1 MNYTREELQM
11 LSEMYNLTP
20 SEIVELFNQGYTEED
35 LKDMYSPDEEEEDD
49 NSMEEEEEQ
58 PENQS
63 EDEVEYE
70 ARMGLSL
77 GDLLNKSVQEYTSK
91 KYYPGGQANTNPC
104 PKGYIKYKDKCI
116 KSNSF
121 VYEKNYDSCP
131 PGYYLSDDKKRC
143 ILANAQ
149 EKIEEANIPRLLSN
163 ADMQDNG
170 EFSASFQ
177 SRSALTP
184 ILHPTDSRT
193 LTFNNDTEEVLQRY
207 NEFEGNPNYPPLYVK
222 PKKKY
227 NYSDF
232 DNKGE
237 YNPNRFLNEYLYN
250 QEIEKEKFNASQ
262 EASRPKREQEYEK
275 LLESLRNTASQTT
288 PPAPSTVP
296 VATPSANPQ
305 PSVPN
310 PNVVDQTVIPNTT
323 PEPTLSRRE
332 LRQQRIDN
340 QMEPLE
346 SRTPRLST
354 DLSNSPPRD
363 YNFTLPEEKKW
374 NRSNIP
380 APEGYYY
387 NTALNEYV
395 PNDSDSIFAAFSRHY
410 YTPDNERTGFDANEF
425 LINDNYFDRYKN
437 VTPEQFAAGDLS
449 NMLKPLNTMD
459 ILKKTKNNEEFYP
472 LYNNDD
478 PKQGEYRPFYDPNNV
493 TSVQTPLPTQTV
505 TAPTPPTT
513 PTTTPSA
520 PAVQTPS
527 TTPIPTSTPQTAVPA
542 PISTPATSAPVV
554 PTPAPV
560 SSTPTPSVTA
570 PVTSVVPPQN
580 QDFLDD
586 ITTTPELGNPDD
598 PSSQEMESVLG
609 PQSNGSISQQ
619 ALLSQQ
625 GTATAKENAVASTIE
640 ETDPYKEMD
649 MKPFTDIGDKTRK
662 DLRREYIANKVV
674 GGLKEGAKK
683 LFGSEEGQGVLMG
696 LGNMA
701 TDALA
706 ANSINQQIAGL
717 KQARVFNINP
727 DFFSGANPN
736 IASSNNYDM
745 SAAIYAEAGAVVKN
759 ENVSGKGEV
768 PIEAEGGE
776 FYFDPN
782 SMATIPIQ
790 GPSHEKGGVKFNAAE
805 GSFIFSDSEKI
816 SGKMVNE
823 IVGSKK
829 LSDKKQYT
837 ISDVIRALPDFFD
850 TKKEAE
856 QLTKTTNDNI
866 RNASLKHNMQK
877 KADNLSLL
885 LSYQQKKNGNHGE
898 EDEQQMMQEEQ
909 PMARRGMMVFDPGG
923 EVTDELQK
931 DKKGRFIVN
940 GKSIGK
946 EDFAKVKATPQEQ
959 ALHARNL
966 LEAAKSGKKYYIP
979 KEGPYAG
986 LPFDISQAKMEGP
999 ESRKGKGIN
1008 EVFNPYAD
1016 VETATKAAAAFTANP
1031 TNTRQYTTP
1040 GAPGYFAGG
1049 INPDLVEKKFGGRDK
1064 LLTALKLDPKNYSAD
1079 LWNDPNFEKDFFK
1092 AFETAYV
1099 PKDKW
1104 RPVHG
1109 DDHFFGLDYYDFIK
1123 EPDKPKT
1130 PPGTIPTIPGTT
1142 PTPPKDTP
1150 TPPEEKPGKLYEEKL
1165 TPYDYARYFSDVATI
1180 VPEEYLQQ
1188 TTPRYKPLNLLT
1200 ARDQINQAAS
1210 TAAAS
1215 NLSGTGVESI
1225 DAARQAAM
1233 YSGLLEQAGKA
1244 TENVQNANRGIIDD
1258 YFQYNNAQFLN
1269 AQQANERA
1277 KADFVQRS
1285 MQNQQAAQETRR
1297 QAQEDFAEKSR
1308 DVSQFNA
1315 GLRFN
1320 EGIYSPQYSTFVDEN
1335 GFIPV
1340 VGRDGTQYKFNPTT
1354 MMFGNLP
1361 GYAQSKVETEKDK
1374 KEKKKKGGKV
1384 KSTKRKLIK

>member
-1 MNYTREELQM
+1 MNQYTNDELQLLAETYDLTVEEL
-11 LSEMYNLTP
+11 L
-20 SEIVELFNQGYTEED
+20 ELFDQGYTEED
-35 LKDMYSPDEEEEDD
+35 LNNMSMSSNEEEEDEE
-49 NSMEEEEEQ
+49 NEMEEETSVDSVNEE
-58 PENQS
+58 PDNA
-63 EDEVEYE
+63 VEYE

-77 GDLLNKSVQEYTSK
+77 NDLLLKSVQEYTSK
-91 KYYPGGQANTNPC
+91 KYYPGGQANTDPC
-104 PKGYIKYKDKCI
+104 PKGYKKYKDKCI
-116 KSNSF
+116 PIKSI
-121 VYEKNYDSCP
+121 YEFYQEEGDNCP
-131 PGYYLSDDKKRC
+131 PGYFLSDNGKDC
-143 ILANAQ
+143 VLADAD
-149 EKIEEANIPRLLSN
+149 EKLKSSNIPRVLYNTDVLNS
-163 ADMQDNG
+163 G
-170 EFSASFQ
+170 EISASFQ
-177 SRSALTP
+177 AENQLTP
-184 ILHPTDSRT
+184 FLHPYGTKV
-193 LTFNNDTEEVLQRY
+193 LGFNNDNEEVIKRY
-207 NEFEGNPNYPPLYVK
+207 NDFNDPYHPPLKLK
-222 PKKKY
+222 PKSKY
-227 NYSDF
+227 NKITTD
-232 DNKGE
+232 
-237 YNPNRFLNEYLYN
+237 EYLYN
-250 QEIEKEKFNASQ
+250 LEKEKEKFNASQ

-296 VATPSANPQ
+296 AATPSTNSQ
-305 PSVPN
+305 STVPN
-310 PNVVDQTVIPNTT
+310 PNVVDQTVVPNTT

-340 QMEPLE
+340 QMEPIE
-346 SRTPRLST
+346 SRTAPRLST

-363 YNFTLPEEKKW
+363 YNFTLPEQKGLYAS
-374 NRSNIP
+374 NREPADNNIP

-387 NTALNEYV
+387 STMFGKYL
-395 PNDSDSIFAAFSRHY
+395 PNDADQVNSAQRRY
-410 YTPDNERTGFDANEF
+410 LNTPENEQTGFDDNEF
-425 LINDNYFDRYKN
+425 MINSRYFDRYEK
-437 VTPEQFAAGDLS
+437 VTPEQFAAGNLS
-449 NMLKPLNTMD
+449 NELPPVNPSL
-459 ILKKTKNNEEFYP
+459 FQS
-472 LYNNDD
+472 LYINDD
-478 PKQGEYRPFYDPNNV
+478 PNQGEYRAFYDPANMTTV
-493 TSVQTPLPTQTV
+493 EMSKRFSEDGITPAPDPTKIV
-505 TAPTPPTT
+505 ASPPPTT
-513 PTTTPSA
+513 TSTTTPSA
-520 PAVQTPS
+520 PVVQTP
-527 TTPIPTSTPQTAVPA
+527 TTPSI
-542 PISTPATSAPVV
+542 
-554 PTPAPV
+554 TPAPTAP
-560 SSTPTPSVTA
+560 STPSVNA
-570 PVTSVVPPQN
+570 PVTPVVPPQN

-586 ITTTPELGNPDD
+586 ITTTPGLGNPDD
-598 PSSQEMESVLG
+598 PSSLTIESDLG
-609 PQSNGSISQQ
+609 PQTDGSVSQQ

-640 ETDPYKEMD
+640 ETDPYKGKD
-649 MKPFTDIGDKTRK
+649 MSAFTDIGDKTRK
-662 DLRREYIANKVV
+662 DLKRERIADKVV
-674 GGLKEGAKK
+674 GGIKQGAKY
-683 LFGSEEGQGVLMG
+683 LFGSEQGQGMLMG

-701 TDALA
+701 TDALS
-706 ANSINQQIAGL
+706 ANAMNQQLAGL

-736 IASSNNYDM
+736 IASSSNYDM
-745 SAAIYAEAGAVVKN
+745 SAAIYAEAGAVVN
-759 ENVSGKGEV
+759 TQDISGKGEV

-829 LSDKKQYT
+829 LSDKKEYT

-856 QLTKTTNDNI
+856 QLTKTTNDTI

-923 EVTDELQK
+923 EVTDQLQK
-931 DKKGRFIVN
+931 DKKGRVIIN
-940 GKSIGK
+940 GKPIGK
-946 EDFAKVKATPQEQ
+946 EDFAKVKATPQQQ

-986 LPFDISQAKMEGP
+986 LPFDISKEKMEGP
-999 ESRKGKGIN
+999 ESRKGKGIS

-1016 VETATKAAAAFTANP
+1016 VETATRAAAAFTANP
-1031 TNTRQYTTP
+1031 TGTKQYTTP

-1123 EPDKPKT
+1123 EPDKPPGT
-1130 PPGTIPTIPGTT
+1130 IPGTIPTIPGTT

-1165 TPYDYARYFSDVATI
+1165 TPYDYARFFSDVATI

-1188 TTPRYKPLNLLT
+1188 VTPRYKPLNLLT

-1258 YFQYNNAQFLN
+1258 YFQYNNAQFQN
-1269 AQQANERA
+1269 AQRANEQA
-1277 KADFVQRS
+1277 KADFVQRT

-1340 VGRDGTQYKFNPTT
+1340 IGRDGTEYKFNPAT

-1361 GYAQSKVETEKDK
+1361 GYAQSKVETEKEK
-1374 KEKKKKGGKV
+1374 KEKDNKRKGGKV

>member
-1 MNYTREELQM
+1 MNQYTNDELQLLAETYDLTVEELQ
-11 LSEMYNLTP
+11 
-20 SEIVELFNQGYTEED
+20 ELFDQGYTEED
-35 LKDMYSPDEEEEDD
+35 LNNMSMSSNEEEGE
-49 NSMEEEEEQ
+49 NEENEMEEEEKSVDSVNEE
-58 PENQS
+58 PDNA
-63 EDEVEYE
+63 VEYE

-77 GDLLNKSVQEYTSK
+77 NDLLLKSVQDYTKTYNPGGKVMCPPGQIYDQTSGTCIDDPTAMGRFDASNDAYAQEADQRMATMADNALYAQEADNRMQFYRNNQNQISSTQSQQPSPIQNNLGSGQPMSINVPPPAPQSGIPLASPTAVTNPNFGVPITPLAPPATPTTGVQAPAPAPQPNYTLGPLNTDPTPGSYVPFATANDESNYLYAKEADQRMAVLNKEHDAEDMGESFKDKALGALK
-91 KYYPGGQANTNPC
+91 KGAKFLGGPGGQ
-104 PKGYIKYKDKCI
+104 G
-116 KSNSF
+116 
-121 VYEKNYDSCP
+121 
-131 PGYYLSDDKKRC
+131 
-143 ILANAQ
+143 
-149 EKIEEANIPRLLSN
+149 
-163 ADMQDNG
+163 M
-170 EFSASFQ
+170 
-177 SRSALTP
+177 
-184 ILHPTDSRT
+184 
-193 LTFNNDTEEVLQRY
+193 
-207 NEFEGNPNYPPLYVK
+207 
-222 PKKKY
+222 
-227 NYSDF
+227 
-232 DNKGE
+232 
-237 YNPNRFLNEYLYN
+237 
-250 QEIEKEKFNASQ
+250 
-262 EASRPKREQEYEK
+262 
-275 LLESLRNTASQTT
+275 
-288 PPAPSTVP
+288 
-296 VATPSANPQ
+296 
-305 PSVPN
+305 
-310 PNVVDQTVIPNTT
+310 
-323 PEPTLSRRE
+323 
-332 LRQQRIDN
+332 
-340 QMEPLE
+340 
-346 SRTPRLST
+346 
-354 DLSNSPPRD
+354 
-363 YNFTLPEEKKW
+363 
-374 NRSNIP
+374 
-380 APEGYYY
+380 
-387 NTALNEYV
+387 
-395 PNDSDSIFAAFSRHY
+395 
-410 YTPDNERTGFDANEF
+410 
-425 LINDNYFDRYKN
+425 
-437 VTPEQFAAGDLS
+437 
-449 NMLKPLNTMD
+449 
-459 ILKKTKNNEEFYP
+459 
-472 LYNNDD
+472 
-478 PKQGEYRPFYDPNNV
+478 
-493 TSVQTPLPTQTV
+493 
-505 TAPTPPTT
+505 
-513 PTTTPSA
+513 
-520 PAVQTPS
+520 
-527 TTPIPTSTPQTAVPA
+527 
-542 PISTPATSAPVV
+542 
-554 PTPAPV
+554 
-560 SSTPTPSVTA
+560 
-570 PVTSVVPPQN
+570 
-580 QDFLDD
+580 
-586 ITTTPELGNPDD
+586 
-598 PSSQEMESVLG
+598 
-609 PQSNGSISQQ
+609 
-619 ALLSQQ
+619 
-625 GTATAKENAVASTIE
+625 
-640 ETDPYKEMD
+640 
-649 MKPFTDIGDKTRK
+649 
-662 DLRREYIANKVV
+662 
-674 GGLKEGAKK
+674 
-683 LFGSEEGQGVLMG
+683 LMG

-701 TDALA
+701 TDAMA
-706 ANSINQQIAGL
+706 ANAMNQQLAGL

-736 IASSNNYDM
+736 IASSSNYDM
-745 SAAIYAEAGAVVKN
+745 SAAIYAEAGAVVN
-759 ENVSGKGEV
+759 TQDISGKGEV

-829 LSDKKQYT
+829 LSDKKEYT

-856 QLTKTTNDNI
+856 QLTKTTNDTI

-898 EDEQQMMQEEQ
+898 QDEQQMMQEEQ
-909 PMARRGMMVFDPGG
+909 PMARGGMMVFVEGG

-931 DKKGRFIVN
+931 DKKGKFIVN

-946 EDFAKVKATPQEQ
+946 EEFAKVKATPQQQ

-979 KEGPYAG
+979 KDGPYAG

-1031 TNTRQYTTP
+1031 TGTKQYTTP

-1064 LLTALKLDPKNYSAD
+1064 LLSSLKLDPKNYSAD

-1092 AFETAYV
+1092 AFETTYV

-1123 EPDKPKT
+1123 EPDKPPGT
-1130 PPGTIPTIPGTT
+1130 IPGTIPTIPGTT

-1165 TPYDYARYFSDVATI
+1165 TPYDYARFFSDVATI

-1188 TTPRYKPLNLLT
+1188 VTPRYKPLNLLT

-1258 YFQYNNAQFLN
+1258 YFQYNNAQFQN
-1269 AQQANERA
+1269 AQRANEQA
-1277 KADFVQRS
+1277 KADFVQRT

-1361 GYAQSKVETEKDK
+1361 GYAQSKVETEKEK
-1374 KEKKKKGGKV
+1374 KEKEKKKGGKV

>member
-49 NSMEEEEEQ
+49 SSMEEEEEEQ

-91 KYYPGGQANTNPC
+91 KYEVGGQ
-104 PKGYIKYKDKCI
+104 
-116 KSNSF
+116 
-121 VYEKNYDSCP
+121 VMCP
-131 PGYYLSDDKKRC
+131 PGQIYDPTTGTCIDDPTAMGRFD
-143 ILANAQ
+143 ASNDAYAQ
-149 EKIEEANIPRLLSN
+149 EADQRMATMADNKLYAQEADNRMQFYRNNQNQISSIPSQQPSPIQNNIGSGQPMSINVPPQAPQSGIPL
-163 ADMQDNG
+163 
-170 EFSASFQ
+170 AS
-177 SRSALTP
+177 
-184 ILHPTDSRT
+184 PTAVT
-193 LTFNNDTEEVLQRY
+193 
-207 NEFEGNPNYPPLYVK
+207 NPNFGVPITPL
-222 PKKKY
+222 
-227 NYSDF
+227 
-232 DNKGE
+232 
-237 YNPNRFLNEYLYN
+237 
-250 QEIEKEKFNASQ
+250 A
-262 EASRPKREQEYEK
+262 
-275 LLESLRNTASQTT
+275 
-288 PPAPSTVP
+288 PPA
-296 VATPSANPQ
+296 TPTTGVRAPAPAPAPQ
-305 PSVPN
+305 PN
-310 PNVVDQTVIPNTT
+310 Y
-323 PEPTLSRRE
+323 TL
-332 LRQQRIDN
+332 
-340 QMEPLE
+340 
-346 SRTPRLST
+346 
-354 DLSNSPPRD
+354 
-363 YNFTLPEEKKW
+363 
-374 NRSNIP
+374 
-380 APEGYYY
+380 G
-387 NTALNEYV
+387 
-395 PNDSDSIFAAFSRHY
+395 
-410 YTPDNERTGFDANEF
+410 
-425 LINDNYFDRYKN
+425 
-437 VTPEQFAAGDLS
+437 
-449 NMLKPLNTMD
+449 PLNTD
-459 ILKKTKNNEEFYP
+459 
-472 LYNNDD
+472 
-478 PKQGEYRPFYDPNNV
+478 
-493 TSVQTPLPTQTV
+493 
-505 TAPTPPTT
+505 PTPG
-513 PTTTPSA
+513 SY
-520 PAVQTPS
+520 
-527 TTPIPTSTPQTAVPA
+527 VP
-542 PISTPATSAPVV
+542 
-554 PTPAPV
+554 
-560 SSTPTPSVTA
+560 
-570 PVTSVVPPQN
+570 
-580 QDFLDD
+580 F
-586 ITTTPELGNPDD
+586 
-598 PSSQEMESVLG
+598 
-609 PQSNGSISQQ
+609 
-619 ALLSQQ
+619 
-625 GTATAKENAVASTIE
+625 ATANDESNYLYAKEADQRMAVLN
-640 ETDPYKEMD
+640 KEHDAED
-649 MKPFTDIGDKTRK
+649 MGESFKDK
-662 DLRREYIANKVV
+662 
-674 GGLKEGAKK
+674 LKSGAKK
-683 LFGSEEGQGVLMG
+683 LFGSGQAQGMLMG

-701 TDALA
+701 TDAMA
-706 ANSINQQIAGL
+706 ANAINQQIAGL

-823 IVGSKK
+823 IVGAKK
-829 LSDKKQYT
+829 LSDKKEYT

-909 PMARRGMMVFDPGG
+909 PMATRGMMVFDPGG

-946 EDFAKVKATPQEQ
+946 EEFAKVKATPQEQ

-999 ESRKGKGIN
+999 ESRKGKGIS
-1008 EVFNPYAD
+1008 EVFDPYAD

-1064 LLTALKLDPKNYSAD
+1064 LLSALKLDPKNYNAD

-1123 EPDKPKT
+1123 EPDKP
-1130 PPGTIPTIPGTT
+1130 PGTIPTIPGTT
-1142 PTPPKDTP
+1142 PTPPKNTP

-1200 ARDQINQAAS
+1200 AREQLNQAAS

-1335 GFIPV
+1335 GFMPV

>member
-49 NSMEEEEEQ
+49 SSMEEEQ

-91 KYYPGGQANTNPC
+91 KYVTGGTVE
-104 PKGYIKYKDKCI
+104 D
-116 KSNSF
+116 
-121 VYEKNYDSCP
+121 DCP
-131 PGYYLSDDKKRC
+131 PGYRKVGKYCEIID
-143 ILANAQ
+143 
-149 EKIEEANIPRLLSN
+149 EEGALRAANIPRQLY
-163 ADMQDNG
+163 D
-170 EFSASFQ
+170 
-177 SRSALTP
+177 
-184 ILHPTDSRT
+184 I
-193 LTFNNDTEEVLQRY
+193 DTENNKAYLGPKETRMLGYSPFVSPEKMHKYLDDQLEDPNSDVRDASRRIGY
-207 NEFEGNPNYPPLYVK
+207 NIMDNAEYENIETNPMMSFSEPYRLWDDKNWGFFDGIDSDGVPSSVADDFASNLTLPEKFRVGQAYDY
-222 PKKKY
+222 KY
-227 NYSDF
+227 NDWEAWN
-232 DNKGE
+232 DMLK
-237 YNPNRFLNEYLYN
+237 RRDDYL
-250 QEIEKEKFNASQ
+250 QKQK
-262 EASRPKREQEYEK
+262 
-275 LLESLRNTASQTT
+275 T
-288 PPAPSTVP
+288 PSTP
-296 VATPSANPQ
+296 NPQ

-310 PNVVDQTVIPNTT
+310 PNVVDQTVVPNTT
-323 PEPTLSRRE
+323 TEPTLSRRDI
-332 LRQQRIDN
+332 RQQKRN
-340 QMEPLE
+340 NKMEPIE

-363 YNFTLPEEKKW
+363 YNFTLPENTGFYTSTRKNFEDP
-374 NRSNIP
+374 NIP
-380 APEGYYY
+380 APKGYWY
-387 NTALNEYV
+387 NTALNQYIPE
-395 PNDSDSIFAAFSRHY
+395 NADEIDMSFQRY
-410 YTPDNERTGFDANEF
+410 YNIPDNEITAFDSNEF
-425 LINDNYFDRYKN
+425 DINSRYFNRYEK

-449 NMLKPLNTMD
+449 NERPPLKSND
-459 ILKKTKNNEEFYP
+459 FWP

-478 PKQGEYRPFYDPNNV
+478 PKQGEYMPYLKSNNATT
-493 TSVQTPLPTQTV
+493 TSVQTPTPTQTV
-505 TAPTPPTT
+505 ASPPPPTT

-520 PAVQTPS
+520 PAVQTPATPS
-527 TTPIPTSTPQTAVPA
+527 TTPISTSTPQTAVPA
-542 PISTPATSAPVV
+542 PISTPATPAPVV
-554 PTPAPV
+554 TTPAPV
-560 SSTPTPSVTA
+560 ASTPTPVATSPA
-570 PVTSVVPPQN
+570 PS
-580 QDFLDD
+580 
-586 ITTTPELGNPDD
+586 TPST
-598 PSSQEMESVLG
+598 PSTPTQPNYTLG
-609 PQSNGSISQQ
+609 PLNTDPTPGSYVPFATPNDESN
-619 ALLSQQ
+619 ALY
-625 GTATAKENAVASTIE
+625 AKEADQRMAVLNKEQDAE
-640 ETDPYKEMD
+640 EADGFK
-649 MKPFTDIGDKTRK
+649 DK
-662 DLRREYIANKVV
+662 
-674 GGLKEGAKK
+674 LKSGAKK
-683 LFGSEEGQGVLMG
+683 LFGSGQAQGMLMG

-727 DFFSGANPN
+727 DFFNGANPN

-823 IVGSKK
+823 IVGAKK
-829 LSDKKQYT
+829 LSDKKEYT

-909 PMARRGMMVFDPGG
+909 PMATRGMMVFDPGG

-946 EDFAKVKATPQEQ
+946 EEFAKVKATPQEQ

-999 ESRKGKGIN
+999 ESRKGKGIS
-1008 EVFNPYAD
+1008 EVFDPYAD

-1130 PPGTIPTIPGTT
+1130 PPGTIPGTIPTIPGD
-1142 PTPPKDTP
+1142 TPP
-1150 TPPEEKPGKLYEEKL
+1150 PPEEKPGKLYEEKL

-1200 ARDQINQAAS
+1200 AREQLNQAAS

-1335 GFIPV
+1335 GFMPV

>member
-1 MNYTREELQM
+1 MNQYTNDELQLLAETYDLTVEEL
-11 LSEMYNLTP
+11 L
-20 SEIVELFNQGYTEED
+20 ELFDQGYTEED
-35 LKDMYSPDEEEEDD
+35 LNNMSMSSNEEEGE
-49 NSMEEEEEQ
+49 NEENEMEEETSVDSVNEE
-58 PENQS
+58 PDNA
-63 EDEVEYE
+63 VEYE

-77 GDLLNKSVQEYTSK
+77 NDLLLKSVQDYTK
-91 KYYPGGQANTNPC
+91 TYNPGG
-104 PKGYIKYKDKCI
+104 K
-116 KSNSF
+116 
-121 VYEKNYDSCP
+121 VMCP
-131 PGYYLSDDKKRC
+131 PGQIYDQTSGTCIDDPTQMGRFDASNDAYAKDADKAMARMNSNWLYDQEADKRSNDAYFQEATNRMANMASNV
-143 ILANAQ
+143 LYAQEADKRAMELRNAQ
-149 EKIEEANIPRLLSN
+149 TPVLPTLQPKEPAPIPGGYNPFTLPAQLPLQYPEDQTELVTN
-163 ADMQDNG
+163 D
-170 EFSASFQ
+170 FQ
-177 SRSALTP
+177 FENPDLIGTP
-184 ILHPTDSRT
+184 IT
-193 LTFNNDTEEVLQRY
+193 
-207 NEFEGNPNYPPLYVK
+207 PPPMGSMDDL
-222 PKKKY
+222 
-227 NYSDF
+227 SA
-232 DNKGE
+232 
-237 YNPNRFLNEYLYN
+237 
-250 QEIEKEKFNASQ
+250 QEIE
-262 EASRPKREQEYEK
+262 
-275 LLESLRNTASQTT
+275 
-288 PPAPSTVP
+288 
-296 VATPSANPQ
+296 
-305 PSVPN
+305 
-310 PNVVDQTVIPNTT
+310 
-323 PEPTLSRRE
+323 
-332 LRQQRIDN
+332 
-340 QMEPLE
+340 
-346 SRTPRLST
+346 
-354 DLSNSPPRD
+354 
-363 YNFTLPEEKKW
+363 
-374 NRSNIP
+374 
-380 APEGYYY
+380 
-387 NTALNEYV
+387 
-395 PNDSDSIFAAFSRHY
+395 ND
-410 YTPDNERTGFDANEF
+410 
-425 LINDNYFDRYKN
+425 
-437 VTPEQFAAGDLS
+437 
-449 NMLKPLNTMD
+449 
-459 ILKKTKNNEEFYP
+459 
-472 LYNNDD
+472 
-478 PKQGEYRPFYDPNNV
+478 
-493 TSVQTPLPTQTV
+493 
-505 TAPTPPTT
+505 
-513 PTTTPSA
+513 
-520 PAVQTPS
+520 
-527 TTPIPTSTPQTAVPA
+527 
-542 PISTPATSAPVV
+542 
-554 PTPAPV
+554 
-560 SSTPTPSVTA
+560 
-570 PVTSVVPPQN
+570 
-580 QDFLDD
+580 
-586 ITTTPELGNPDD
+586 
-598 PSSQEMESVLG
+598 LG
-609 PQSNGSISQQ
+609 PSGAGSISQQ

-625 GTATAKENAVASTIE
+625 RTAEAAQAAVAPIIE
-640 ETDPYKEMD
+640 ETDPYKGMD

-662 DLRREYIANKVV
+662 DLKRERIADKVV
-674 GGLKEGAKK
+674 GGIKEGAKK
-683 LFGSEEGQGVLMG
+683 LFGSEEGQGMLMG

-701 TDALA
+701 TDAMA
-706 ANSINQQIAGL
+706 ANAMNQQLAGL

-736 IASSNNYDM
+736 IASSSNYDM
-745 SAAIYAEAGAVVKN
+745 SAAIYAEAGAVVN
-759 ENVSGKGEV
+759 TQDISGKGEV

-782 SMATIPIQ
+782 SMATLPIQ

-829 LSDKKQYT
+829 LSDKKEYT
-837 ISDVIRALPDFFD
+837 ISDVIRALPDSFD

-856 QLTKTTNDNI
+856 QLTKTTNDTI

-898 EDEQQMMQEEQ
+898 QDEQQMMQEEQ
-909 PMARRGMMVFDPGG
+909 PMARGGMMVFDPGG
-923 EVTDELQK
+923 EVTDQLQK

-940 GKSIGK
+940 GKPVGK
-946 EDFAKVKATPQEQ
+946 EEFAKVKATPQQQ

-1031 TNTRQYTTP
+1031 TGTKQYTTP

-1064 LLTALKLDPKNYSAD
+1064 LLSSLKLDPKNYSAD

-1092 AFETAYV
+1092 AFETTYV

-1123 EPDKPKT
+1123 EPDKP
-1130 PPGTIPTIPGTT
+1130 PGTIPTIPGDT
-1142 PTPPKDTP
+1142 PKDTP
-1150 TPPEEKPGKLYEEKL
+1150 KDTPVPTIPQDEPGKLYEEKL
-1165 TPYDYARYFSDVATI
+1165 TPYDYARFFSDVATI

-1188 TTPRYKPLNLLT
+1188 VTPRYKPLNLLT

-1258 YFQYNNAQFLN
+1258 YFQYNNAQFQN
-1269 AQQANERA
+1269 AQRANEQA
-1277 KADFVQRS
+1277 KADFVQRT

-1320 EGIYSPQYSTFVDEN
+1320 EGIYSPQYRTLVDEN

-1340 VGRDGTQYKFNPTT
+1340 VGRDGTEYKFNPTT

-1361 GYAQSKVETEKDK
+1361 GYAQSKVETEKEK
-1374 KEKKKKGGKV
+1374 KEKDNKRKGGKV